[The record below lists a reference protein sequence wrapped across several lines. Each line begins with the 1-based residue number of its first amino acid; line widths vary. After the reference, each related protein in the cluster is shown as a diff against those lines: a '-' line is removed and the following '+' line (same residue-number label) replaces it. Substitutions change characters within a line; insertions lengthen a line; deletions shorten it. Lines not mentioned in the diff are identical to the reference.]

1 MFIWALLKQRLDPL
15 LCFFVHFVETDEASA
30 LQFIVFVVSGNIRQG
45 EEKQA
50 SWIVNYKRFIS
61 PLVHFLGCEVSEGGL
76 VRFQAISRQVMNSQ
90 DTLYD
95 PFIIRHLPILKI
107 TFQSFNFILH
117 LSEIDCN

>member
-15 LCFFVHFVETDEASA
+15 LCFFVHFVETDKASA
-30 LQFIVFVVSGNIRQG
+30 LQFIVFVVAGNIRKG

-50 SWIVNYKRFIS
+50 SWIVNFKRFNS
-61 PLVHFLGCEVSEGGL
+61 PLVRFLGCEVSEGGL

-107 TFQSFNFILH
+107 TFQSFNFILQ
-117 LSEIDCN
+117 DFCDKG

>member
-1 MFIWALLKQRLDPL
+1 M
-15 LCFFVHFVETDEASA
+15 HFVDTDEASA

-50 SWIVNYKRFIS
+50 SWIVNSKRFIS

-76 VRFQAISRQVMNSQ
+76 VRFQAISGQVMNSQ

-107 TFQSFNFILH
+107 TFQSFNFILQ
-117 LSEIDCN
+117 DFCDKG